1 MSQVLKVAQLASV
14 TLLLSVLLALVKSLC
29 ISGLSHLF
37 HLQGVQTTGL
47 QFRLVDAKEQVV
59 GRLAAQLSVI
69 LQARNCRPD
78 IDWHRCA

>member
-1 MSQVLKVAQLASV
+1 MSVYI
-14 TLLLSVLLALVKSLC
+14 C
-29 ISGLSHLF
+29 SHSF

-69 LQARNCRPD
+69 LQATDCKLETD
-78 IDWHRCA
+78 YITELDVVLVAHL